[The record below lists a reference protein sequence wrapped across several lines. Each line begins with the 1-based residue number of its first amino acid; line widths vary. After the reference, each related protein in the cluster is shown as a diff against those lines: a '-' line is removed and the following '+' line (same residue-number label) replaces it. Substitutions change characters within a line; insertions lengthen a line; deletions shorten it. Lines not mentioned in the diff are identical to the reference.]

1 MFTLKSWLNNLL
13 GNLCLNFQ
21 KVGTIINRK
30 FTECEKILIDRE
42 KEKCVTLKLL
52 EAFSWRVSKVTLGT
66 LCIRTAGWLRLL
78 ICSSCLLMSVVVVE
92 ISLLIPI
99 NQFIIHVTPD
109 MWRVTFE
116 KSSNDNNN
124 ENNNNINYDNI
135 LSRMAECREIQV
147 VLSYTVS
154 GNW

>member
-1 MFTLKSWLNNLL
+1 
-13 GNLCLNFQ
+13 
-21 KVGTIINRK
+21 
-30 FTECEKILIDRE
+30 
-42 KEKCVTLKLL
+42 
-52 EAFSWRVSKVTLGT
+52 
-66 LCIRTAGWLRLL
+66 
-78 ICSSCLLMSVVVVE
+78 MSVVVVE

-147 VLSYTVS
+147 VLSYKVS